1 MKTIGLKGLA
11 KMNNIIV
18 DYQKVYHHV
27 TQKLKKTESI
37 LGAFVFGS
45 MVTGDLWENSDIDF
59 FIIQKG
65 KKPGIQNIYSV
76 EEGIPVHLKLM
87 SKNELMTMKGLEI
100 KGSYFHR
107 IFSSSKLVFSKDEEI
122 TEKYNNLRFYP
133 EMERRKWTLSYL
145 GKLIK
150 SIDSTEK
157 FMHYGNH
164 YGAYNTLLES
174 MELYASIY
182 VNSRGYLISK
192 DTINMAAGLNPE
204 YEEEYQYLVSSDD
217 LAKKIIKVNK
227 YLKQTLDQEILE
239 ASEVLLAYFREK
251 SSPMSSSELLN
262 DAFFSDFD
270 IHMEGIL
277 NLLYSKNLLKRSLRE
292 VYSDKG
298 EELVKENVY
307 QI

>member
-1 MKTIGLKGLA
+1 MKVIV

-18 DYQKVYHHV
+18 EYQKVYHLV
-27 TQKLKKTESI
+27 TERMKNTDSL
-37 LGAFVFGS
+37 LAVFVFGS

-59 FIIQKG
+59 FVIQKG
-65 KKPGIQNIYSV
+65 KNLGIENVYSD
-76 EEGIPVHLKLM
+76 EEGIPVHFKLM
-87 SKNELMTMKGLEI
+87 SKKEMMTMKGLEI

-107 IFSSSKLVFSKDEEI
+107 IFSSSKMVFSKDDEI
-122 TEKYNNLRFYP
+122 TEKYNSLRFYP

-157 FMHYGNH
+157 FMHYGNY

-192 DTINMAAGLNPE
+192 DTINMAAGLNPDYDE
-204 YEEEYQYLVSSDD
+204 KYRYLVSSDD
-217 LAKKIIKVNK
+217 LAEKIIKVNK
-227 YLKQTLDQEILE
+227 YLKQTLDHEILE

-251 SSPMSSSELLN
+251 NVPMSSSELIK
-262 DAFFSDFD
+262 DEFFNDFD

-292 VYSDKG
+292 VYTDKG
-298 EELVKENVY
+298 EELIKENVY

>member
-1 MKTIGLKGLA
+1 MDSVLA
-11 KMNNIIV
+11 
-18 DYQKVYHHV
+18 
-27 TQKLKKTESI
+27 
-37 LGAFVFGS
+37 AFVFGS

-59 FIIQKG
+59 FVIEKG
-65 KKPGIQNIYSV
+65 KKLGIQNIYSD
-76 EEGIPVHLKLM
+76 EEGIPVHFKLM
-87 SKNELMTMKGLEI
+87 SKEELMTMKGLEI
-100 KGSYFHR
+100 KGSYIHR
-107 IFSSSKLVFSKDEEI
+107 IFSSSKMIFAKDEEI

-157 FMHYGNH
+157 FLHYGNY

-192 DTINMAAGLNPE
+192 DTINMAAGLNVE
-204 YEEEYQYLVSSDD
+204 YEEKYQYLVSSAD
-217 LAKKIIKVNK
+217 LVEKIITVNK
-227 YLKQTLDQEILE
+227 YLKKTLDHEILE

-251 SSPMSSSELLN
+251 NQPMSSSELLN
-262 DAFFSDFD
+262 DPFFSDFD

-277 NLLYSKNLLKRSLRE
+277 HLLYSKNLLKCSLRTVFTE
-292 VYSDKG
+292 AR
-298 EELVKENVY
+298 EELIKENVY

>member
-1 MKTIGLKGLA
+1 MHD
-11 KMNNIIV
+11 IIIE
-18 DYQKVYHHV
+18 YQKVYHKV
-27 TQKLKKTESI
+27 EEQLEKTDSI
-37 LGAFVFGS
+37 LAAFVFGS

-59 FIIQKG
+59 FVIEKG
-65 KKPGIQNIYSV
+65 EKLGMRNIYSA
-76 EEGIPVHLKLM
+76 EEGIPVHFKLM
-87 SKNELMTMKGLEI
+87 SKKELMTLKGLEI
-100 KGSYFHR
+100 KGSYMHR
-107 IFSSSKLVFSKDEEI
+107 IFSSSKLIFTHDEEI
-122 TEKYNNLRFYP
+122 REKYNSLRFYP

-157 FMHYGNH
+157 FLHYGNY

-204 YEEEYQYLVSSDD
+204 YEEKYQYLVSSDD
-217 LAKKIIKVNK
+217 LVEKIVSVNK
-227 YLKQTLDQEILE
+227 YLKKTLDHEILE

-251 SSPMSSSELLN
+251 NQPMSSSELLN
-262 DAFFSDFD
+262 DDFFSDFD
-270 IHMEGIL
+270 IHMEAIL
-277 NLLYSKNLLKRSLRE
+277 SLLYSKNLLKRSLRE
-292 VYSDKG
+292 VLTDAG
-298 EELVKENVY
+298 EVLIKENVY